1 MVANVCF
8 VKSTLYIDTTTCS
21 ILSALEV
28 VVGAIVG
35 IIIFKETMTGL
46 QVLGAIIVVL
56 ASLGSTVLGYIQNA
70 ASVLVGYLPPTLAN
84 HIRFKEKATS
94 EEK

>member
-1 MVANVCF
+1 
-8 VKSTLYIDTTTCS
+8 
-21 ILSALEV
+21 
-28 VVGAIVG
+28 
-35 IIIFKETMTGL
+35 MTGL

-56 ASLGSTVLGYIQNA
+56 ASLGSTVLDYIQNA
-70 ASVLVGYLPPTLAN
+70 TSVLVGYLPPKLAN